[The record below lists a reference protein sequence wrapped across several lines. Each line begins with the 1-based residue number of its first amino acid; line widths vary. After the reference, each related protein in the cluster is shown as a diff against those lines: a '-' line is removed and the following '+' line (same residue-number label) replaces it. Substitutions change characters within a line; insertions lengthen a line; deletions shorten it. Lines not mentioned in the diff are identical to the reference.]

1 MKMILVIM
9 ADGENDQEHEE
20 KKVGEWK
27 WKKEERS
34 QKITPPYYPILGNMT
49 VMSISAGT
57 VERSE
62 TFYVDVDAGNTLEL
76 MLLVVRR
83 TGANSV
89 VGSFLATTW
98 SQRV

>member
-1 MKMILVIM
+1 M
-9 ADGENDQEHEE
+9 
-20 KKVGEWK
+20 
-27 WKKEERS
+27 
-34 QKITPPYYPILGNMT
+34 
-49 VMSISAGT
+49 MSISAGM

-89 VGSFLATTW
+89 VGSFLATT
-98 SQRV
+98 